1 MRVEL
6 GVAIVSGV
14 IAIGSAVVASW
25 TQLSVA
31 DIKRHESDAQAAHQ
45 KELENLNANHET
57 ELALLRSQLE
67 QQHERQ
73 KPFLQ
78 RQMSHYFE
86 AAEIAAK
93 IANSEDA
100 QTRTAAIDR
109 FWLLYWGPLAVVEDA
124 PVERAMVD
132 FGNALR
138 SDVKDRTN
146 LRRLSLQLAHACRQ
160 SLEKLWGADLGKLK
174 NLRSFK

>member
-6 GVAIVSGV
+6 GVAIVSGA
-14 IAIGSAVVASW
+14 IAIGSAVVAYW
-25 TQLSVA
+25 AKTSVA
-31 DIKRHESDAQAAHQ
+31 EIESERSTA
-45 KELENLNANHET
+45 LENLAE
-57 ELALLRSQLE
+57 
-67 QQHERQ
+67 QHERQ
-73 KPFLQ
+73 RPFLE

-100 QTRTAAIDR
+100 QTRTAAVDR

-124 PVERAMVD
+124 PVERAMVA

-138 SDVKDRTN
+138 SDVKDRRA
-146 LRRLSLQLAHACRQ
+146 LQRLSLNLAHACRQ
-160 SLEKLWGADLGKLK
+160 SLEKLWGADLGKLE
-174 NLRSFK
+174 NLRR